1 MAAPYVLHMLTPL
14 KHVSAFDVNMAADA
28 GMTTLFP
35 YTGVAPDEV
44 AGITQDA
51 MFSRDPAN
59 AARTGL
65 FIGGRDALAALD
77 MMEAARKAMFPPFII
92 SVLVDP
98 SGAFTTAG
106 AMVAVVE
113 RALRRSRPD
122 GIRGDGI
129 KGLAVQ
135 VYGATGV
142 VGGTAAVIAALAGGR
157 VTLVSHRGLSGV
169 EPKAAEFRRRFAV
182 ELACADARDDAA
194 KERLLADAEVVFACG
209 RAGMQILSTRNLAA
223 AGRLLAAA
231 DINAVPPSGIEGIAA
246 KDDGATLPGGR
257 CVGIGALAIGNVKF
271 RVQHALLKRLT
282 EADKAE
288 CLDLRDAYDA
298 ARRIAG

>member
-35 YTGVAPDEV
+35 YTEVAPEEV
-44 AGITQDA
+44 TGITQDA

-65 FIGGRDALAALD
+65 FIGGRDALGALD
-77 MMEAARKAMFPPFII
+77 MMDAARKAMFPPFTI
-92 SVLVDP
+92 SVMVDP

-113 RALRRSRPD
+113 RALRRTRPE
-122 GIRGDGI
+122 GI
-129 KGLAVQ
+129 KGLSVQ

-142 VGGTAAVIAALAGGR
+142 VGGTAAVIAALAGAR
-157 VTLVSHRGLSGV
+157 VTMVSHRGLSGV
-169 EPKAAEFRRRFAV
+169 EPKAAEFRRRFGV
-182 ELACADARDDAA
+182 ELACADAPDDTA
-194 KERLLADAEVVFACG
+194 KEKLLADAEVVFACG
-209 RAGMQILSTRNLAA
+209 RAGMQILSARHLAA

-231 DINAVPPSGIEGIAA
+231 DINAVPPSGIEGVAA
-246 KDDGATLPGGR
+246 KDDGAPLPSGR
-257 CVGIGALAIGNVKF
+257 GVGIGALAVGNVKF
-271 RVQHALLKRLT
+271 RVQHALLKRLA
-282 EADKAE
+282 EAEKAVY
-288 CLDLRDAYDA
+288 LDFRDAYDA
-298 ARRIAG
+298 ACQIAG

>member
-14 KHVSAFDVNMAADA
+14 KHVSPFDVNMAADA
-28 GMTTLFP
+28 GIATLFP
-35 YTGVAPDEV
+35 YTGVAPEEV

-77 MMEAARKAMFPPFII
+77 MMDAARKAMFPPFAI
-92 SVLVDP
+92 SVMVDP

-106 AMVAVVE
+106 AMVAVVD

-122 GIRGDGI
+122 GI

-135 VYGATGV
+135 VFGATGV
-142 VGGTAAVIAALAGGR
+142 VGGTAAVIAALAGAR

-169 EPKAAEFRRRFAV
+169 EPKAAEFRRRFGV
-182 ELACADARDDAA
+182 ELSCADAPDDAA
-194 KERLLADAEVVFACG
+194 KEKLLADAEVVFACG
-209 RAGMQILSTRNLAA
+209 RAGMQILAARHLAA

-231 DINAVPPSGIEGIAA
+231 DINAVPPSGIEGVGA
-246 KDDGATLPGGR
+246 KDDGAPLPGGR
-257 CVGIGALAIGNVKF
+257 GVGIGALAVGNVKF
-271 RVQHALLKRLT
+271 RVQHALLKRLA
-282 EADKAE
+282 EAEKAVY
-288 CLDLRDAYDA
+288 LDFRDAYDA
-298 ARRIAG
+298 ARELAG

>member
-35 YTGVAPDEV
+35 YTEVAPEEV
-44 AGITQDA
+44 AAITQDA

-65 FIGGRDALAALD
+65 FIGGRDALVALD
-77 MMEAARKAMFPPFII
+77 MMDAARKAMFPPFMV
-92 SVLVDP
+92 SVMVDP

-113 RALRRSRPD
+113 RALRRTRPE
-122 GIRGDGI
+122 GI
-129 KGLAVQ
+129 KGLTVQ

-142 VGGTAAVIAALAGGR
+142 VGGTAAVIAALAGAR

-169 EPKAAEFRRRFAV
+169 EPKAAEFRRRFGV
-182 ELACADARDDAA
+182 ELACADAPDDTA
-194 KERLLADAEVVFACG
+194 KEKLLADAEVVFACG
-209 RAGMQILSTRNLAA
+209 RAGMRILSARHFAA

-231 DINAVPPSGIEGIAA
+231 DINAVPPSGIEGVAA
-246 KDDGATLPGGR
+246 KDDGAPLPGGR
-257 CVGIGALAIGNVKF
+257 GVGIGALAVGNVKF
-271 RVQHALLKRLT
+271 RVQHALLKRLAD
-282 EADKAE
+282 ADKAVY
-288 CLDLRDAYDA
+288 LDVRDAYDA

>member
-14 KHVSAFDVNMAADA
+14 NQVSAFDVNMAADA
-28 GMTTLFP
+28 GMDTLFP
-35 YTGVAPDEV
+35 YTGVAAEEV

-65 FIGGRDALAALD
+65 FIGGRDAVVALD
-77 MMEAARKAMFPPFII
+77 MMETARKAMFPPFTI
-92 SVLVDP
+92 SVMVDP

-122 GIRGDGI
+122 GI
-129 KGLAVQ
+129 KGLTVQ
-135 VYGATGV
+135 VFGATGV
-142 VGGTAAVIAALAGGR
+142 VGGIAAVIAALAGAR

-169 EPKAAEFRRRFAV
+169 EPKAAAFRERFGV
-182 ELACADARDDAA
+182 ELACADAPDDAA
-194 KERLLADAEVVFACG
+194 REALLADAEVVFGCG
-209 RAGMQILSTRNLAA
+209 RAGVQILSAHNLAA

-231 DINAVPPSGIEGIAA
+231 DINAVPPSGIEGVGA
-246 KDDGATLPGGR
+246 KDDGTPLPGGR
-257 CVGIGALAIGNVKF
+257 GVGIGALAVGNVKF
-271 RVQHALLKRLT
+271 RVQHALLKRLA
-282 EADKAE
+282 EAEKAE
-288 CLDLRDAYDA
+288 YLDFRDAYDA

>member
-14 KHVSAFDVNMAADA
+14 KHVSPFDVNMAADA
-28 GMTTLFP
+28 GIKTLFP
-35 YTGVAPDEV
+35 YTGIEPQEV
-44 AGITQDA
+44 TGITQDA

-65 FIGGRDALAALD
+65 FIGGRDAIQALD
-77 MMEAARKAMFPPFII
+77 MMDAARKAMFPPFTI
-92 SVLVDP
+92 SVMVDP

-113 RALRRSRPD
+113 RALRRSRAE
-122 GIRGDGI
+122 GI
-129 KGLAVQ
+129 KGLNVQ

-142 VGGTAAVIAALAGGR
+142 VGGTAAVIAALAGAR
-157 VTLVSHRGLSGV
+157 VTMVSHRGLSGV
-169 EPKAAEFRRRFAV
+169 EPKAEEFRRRFGV
-182 ELACADARDDAA
+182 ELACADAPDDAS

-231 DINAVPPSGIEGIAA
+231 DINAVPPSGIEGVAA
-246 KDDGATLPGGR
+246 KDDGAPLPGGHG
-257 CVGIGALAIGNVKF
+257 VGIGALAVGNVKF
-271 RVQHALLKRLT
+271 RVQHALLKRLA
-282 EADKAE
+282 EADKAVY
-288 CLDLRDAYDA
+288 LDFRDAYNA
-298 ARRIAG
+298 ARDLAG

>member
-28 GMTTLFP
+28 GMATLFP
-35 YTGVAPDEV
+35 YTEVAPEEV
-44 AGITQDA
+44 TGITQDA

-65 FIGGRDALAALD
+65 FIGGRDALVALD
-77 MMEAARKAMFPPFII
+77 MMDAARKAMFPPFTI
-92 SVLVDP
+92 SVMVDP

-113 RALRRSRPD
+113 RALRRSRPE
-122 GIRGDGI
+122 GI
-129 KGLAVQ
+129 KGLNVQ

-142 VGGTAAVIAALAGGR
+142 VGGTAAVIAALAGAR

-169 EPKAAEFRRRFAV
+169 EPKAAEFHRRFGV
-182 ELACADARDDAA
+182 ELECADAPDDAS

-209 RAGMQILSTRNLAA
+209 RAGMQILSARHLAA

-231 DINAVPPSGIEGIAA
+231 DINAVPPSGIEGVAA
-246 KDDGATLPGGR
+246 KDDGAPLPGGR
-257 CVGIGALAIGNVKF
+257 GVGIGALAVGNVKF
-271 RVQHALLKRLT
+271 RVQHALLKRLA
-282 EADKAE
+282 EAEKAVY
-288 CLDLRDAYDA
+288 LDFRDAYDA
-298 ARRIAG
+298 ARQIAG